1 MAANRNGNPLASH
14 PSLKSQQ
21 DLVGH
26 QVSTPTQHE
35 GEFTPDIN
43 EGEPGVGGRAGLALP
58 QPHTGAHR
66 EQRGAEPRT
75 PSCGNKACKPALPLP
90 LHVSA
95 GLGKQS
101 IHPRGA
107 PCSRTVS
114 ARPRRGLNVHSPTPG
129 RSRQKFRTEK
139 YI

>member
-1 MAANRNGNPLASH
+1 MVTHWPPIPVLRVSRTWWVTRSPH
-14 PSLKSQQ
+14 PPSMKGSLHLTSMR
-21 DLVGH
+21 
-26 QVSTPTQHE
+26 
-35 GEFTPDIN
+35 
-43 EGEPGVGGRAGLALP
+43 GEPGVGGRAGLALP

-129 RSRQKFRTEK
+129 RNRQKFRTEK